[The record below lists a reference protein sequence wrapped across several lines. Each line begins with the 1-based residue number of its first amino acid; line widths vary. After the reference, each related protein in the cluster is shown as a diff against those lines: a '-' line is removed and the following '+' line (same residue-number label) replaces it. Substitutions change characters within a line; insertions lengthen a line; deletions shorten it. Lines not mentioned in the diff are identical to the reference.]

1 MGFAGAP
8 ITTFALRSQHFPG
21 ATARLN
27 PNLTL
32 AEAQRRIDALVAS
45 LRRQYP
51 ADYPPKSEWTIRL
64 VPLKD
69 NVVGNVRQSLL
80 FLLGAVGLVLLI
92 GCVNVANLLLARAT
106 SRGREM
112 AVRQAI
118 GGGPARLTRQ
128 LLTESLVLSVL
139 GGLAGVVVLL
149 FAKPYLLRLV
159 PPGLPRLN
167 DIAISWGVLLFAFSI
182 SLVAGLLFGL
192 APALHV
198 RGLDITRVLKQEGR
212 GSTGSGAQARARRTL
227 VIAELALSLVLMT
240 AAALLLRSFWNLD
253 NAPLGFD
260 AQGVTIIRTRL
271 PYPNDAKEDLYATA
285 ADEAPFIRD
294 VLRRVRALPGVQDAA
309 IGTTSSIPL
318 DHPEQDQNVLHVVF
332 AEHAAEEPSLV
343 TGAIVLPDYFRLLR
357 IPLVRGRL
365 LTALD
370 DEHSPSVAVINEA
383 MARRYWPNENPV
395 GKRLKLSPRS
405 PTWATVVGVVADAR
419 TETLKSERVPVIY
432 ASVFQR
438 SAKHL
443 AIYLRGKFTPAAI
456 TDQVR
461 HEVGSAH
468 GETVLDEA
476 DRDLRAHCTVACRAR
491 HLRRDRLHGQRA
503 HPRAWSASRARRQ
516 RVRPDADDTRARR
529 EAFAHGCSD
538 WRCRCPDRVAPD
550 VGAAVRRE
558 PARPT
563 RLCVCFGR
571 AHGGRAGGV
580 LRAGVACGAGRSD
593 CCASLLRRSRGGRR
607 TSRRRD
613 HQRVF
618 RG

>member
-1 MGFAGAP
+1 
-8 ITTFALRSQHFPG
+8 
-21 ATARLN
+21 
-27 PNLTL
+27 
-32 AEAQRRIDALVAS
+32 
-45 LRRQYP
+45 
-51 ADYPPKSEWTIRL
+51 
-64 VPLKD
+64 
-69 NVVGNVRQSLL
+69 
-80 FLLGAVGLVLLI
+80 
-92 GCVNVANLLLARAT
+92 
-106 SRGREM
+106 
-112 AVRQAI
+112 
-118 GGGPARLTRQ
+118 
-128 LLTESLVLSVL
+128 
-139 GGLAGVVVLL
+139 
-149 FAKPYLLRLV
+149 
-159 PPGLPRLN
+159 
-167 DIAISWGVLLFAFSI
+167 
-182 SLVAGLLFGL
+182 LLFGL

-461 HEVGSAH
+461 HEVQSVNAALPVFGATTLA
-468 GETVLDEA
+468 ETVSGALTVRRFSMKLIAIFALTALLLAALGIYGVIAYMVSERTHELGVRLALGASASDLMRMILGQGVRLSLTGA
-476 DRDLRAHCTVACRAR
+476 AIGVAGALIVSHLMSGLLYGVSPRDPLVFASVSVVLTAVALAACCVPALRAVRVDPIVA
-491 HLRRDRLHGQRA
+491 LR
-503 HPRAWSASRARRQ
+503 
-516 RVRPDADDTRARR
+516 
-529 EAFAHGCSD
+529 C
-538 WRCRCPDRVAPD
+538 
-550 VGAAVRRE
+550 
-558 PARPT
+558 
-563 RLCVCFGR
+563 
-571 AHGGRAGGV
+571 
-580 LRAGVACGAGRSD
+580 
-593 CCASLLRRSRGGRR
+593 
-607 TSRRRD
+607 
-613 HQRVF
+613 
-618 RG
+618 